1 MNEYYCN
8 EGLSEREATIL
19 KLMTKGYDN
28 EEIAKEISVSLHT
41 VKAQISIILRKLDA
55 KNRTVAVYK
64 ALKDGTIE

>member
-1 MNEYYCN
+1 MNEYYRN